1 MPMQTLSNL
10 RRNGCLGGIPVVVLL
25 GVGSAMAA
33 GAASWRDVQ
42 KLPAQ
47 THELL
52 PADEEPPV
60 APHRATTDVSGAR

>member
-1 MPMQTLSNL
+1 M
-10 RRNGCLGGIPVVVLL
+10 VVLL